1 MKKILLILLFSVSIN
16 SGFADSP
23 LTNSDF
29 YKAYLGVPLVDKTS
43 KSNGILTDEIF
54 CYLNSKANSIDKKI
68 ALINSLKWNINGKN
82 NAVLYFKKLVLIHKK
97 YTSNNF
103 YYKGT
108 AEELICYS
116 YLKAMD
122 NYFDVKIASL
132 FSIRANKL
140 NPNSYSIAIV
150 NQLIKVQM
158 IGSPNDWCDVY
169 SDMNSIR
176 ENKDLIVDFRKE
188 ASDIIFNYTDGYKE
202 YCTFW
207 YSIRKFFKGI

>member
-1 MKKILLILLFSVSIN
+1 MKKLLLILLFSISIN
-16 SGFADSP
+16 SVFADSP

-29 YKAYLGVPLVDKTS
+29 YKAYLDVPLVNKTS
-43 KSNGILTDEIF
+43 KSNGVLTDEVF
-54 CYLNSKANSIDKKI
+54 DYLNSNANTIDKKI

-82 NAVLYFKKLVLIHKK
+82 NAAVYFKKLLLIHNE
-97 YTSNNF
+97 YTTNNF
-103 YYKGT
+103 YNKGT

-132 FSIRANKL
+132 FSARANYL
-140 NPNSYSIAIV
+140 NPNSYTIAII

-158 IGSPNDWCDVY
+158 IGSPNDWCEVY
-169 SDMNSIR
+169 SDMNNIR
-176 ENKDLIVDFRKE
+176 ENKDLVVDFRKE
-188 ASDIIFNYTDGYKE
+188 ASNIIFNYTDGYRE

-207 YSIRKFFKGI
+207 YSIRKFFQ